1 MSTLSYIL
9 SKFKISFDD
18 KTPMPIE
25 IANVGRSDLA
35 KLLHDLDFKIGV
47 EVGVAAGEYSEILCN
62 LNPQMKLYGIDPF
75 LPHRG
80 YRDYTRE
87 STFRKLQEDAHM
99 RLDKFPNYQF
109 VKKFSLEAVNDFPDS
124 SLDFVYI
131 DANHNFQNAAN
142 DIVEW
147 SKKVKVGGIISG
159 HDYLRHRHQQNIHV
173 YQVVNAYTDA
183 YRIRP
188 WFVLGSQ
195 KRIRGEVRDVPRS
208 WMWVKN

>member
-1 MSTLSYIL
+1 MNTIDYIIT
-9 SKFKISFDD
+9 KFNIGFDD

-25 IANVGRSDLA
+25 IANVGRNNLA
-35 KLLHDLDFKIGV
+35 GLLRDLDFKIGV

-87 STFRKLQEDAHM
+87 STFRKLQEDAHT

-109 VKKFSLEAVNDFPDS
+109 VKKFSLEAVNNFLDS

-131 DANHNFQNAAN
+131 DANHNFQNIAN

-159 HDYLRHRHQQNIHV
+159 HDYHHHRQQQNIHV
-173 YQVVNAYTDA
+173 YQVVNGFTDA

-195 KRIRGEVRDVPRS
+195 KRIRGEIRDVPRS